1 MRTHS
6 LHPLATAGEGL
17 LAAEVK
23 DQAEQRRLAPLE
35 RRRVRLWFKLGIQLH
50 RGHKSFSPFSHWP
63 PPAPASP
70 QSRRCGA
77 PSGEK
82 QAVIQRNTAHL
93 PGWMQTEKRSRKGW
107 GRRSAA
113 GAAHTQP
120 VSNFNVVKEARG
132 KGVW

>member
-93 PGWMQTEKRSRKGW
+93 PGSEPLDADGEEEQEGVGAEECSW
-107 GRRSAA
+107 RRPHPASE
-113 GAAHTQP
+113 QL
-120 VSNFNVVKEARG
+120 
-132 KGVW
+132 